1 MPSKKKLPNN
11 KIGAW
16 WYNLVPKNKIYCLKG
31 NEILLINKKW
41 CLKLGKRMGISIK
54 NQIILAW
61 VARHNI
67 LVFAIM
73 LALVLASLLKTRFK
87 RNLATSARSL
97 AMKKGWEEAKTSCL
111 SGDLAIFSWFALM
124 IFIILLRGLFF
135 YLLLVIETCC
145 MLTRIW
151 SHYKV

>member
-1 MPSKKKLPNN
+1 M
-11 KIGAW
+11 
-16 WYNLVPKNKIYCLKG
+16 PKNKIYCLKG
-31 NEILLINKKW
+31 NEILLINKNW
-41 CLKLGKRMGISIK
+41 CLKLGKRMDISIK

-124 IFIILLRGLFF
+124 IFIILPTGLFF
-135 YLLLVIETCC
+135 IYLLVIETCC

-151 SHYKV
+151 SHYKM